1 MHADNSDQK
10 QQLLICVIRVDPW
23 PLKVWLLSEPPA
35 IFTRDK
41 ERLHHFRLFEVAA
54 KLVQL
59 IEPELVAT
67 FIRVTTEI
75 PEVFH
80 HYKRRVALRVNESF
94 VLHYLTERRG
104 PCQCAAIEP
113 VDQGLTISVEAVSV
127 R

>member
-41 ERLHHFRLFEVAA
+41 ERLHHFRLFEVSA

-59 IEPELVAT
+59 VEPELVAT

-75 PEVFH
+75 AEVFH
-80 HYKRRVALRVNESF
+80 HYERRVAFRAHEILVLRDSPQ
-94 VLHYLTERRG
+94 RG
-104 PCQCAAIEP
+104 SSRQRAA
-113 VDQGLTISVEAVSV
+113 
-127 R
+127 